1 MRNRTVYGQARHLR
15 GGRAGNIAKNQ
26 AFTLIE
32 AMVATV
38 ILGMGVAAVVVSLGS
53 GSRINQAGRDMTQA
67 TLLAQNIREWTLQLP
82 FTDPDE
88 ETPPPPGPDGSS
100 PQVFVDDLDDLMN
113 VTYSPPRDGSGEALS
128 DMGDWSQTITMSW
141 RDPVDINT
149 AVADGASDLLYLEV
163 TISKHGQEVVKTG
176 WLVGKRE

>member
-15 GGRAGNIAKNQ
+15 GGHAGNLAKNH

-53 GSRINQAGRDMTQA
+53 GSRINQSGRDITQA

-82 FTDPDE
+82 FSDPDLL
-88 ETPPPPGPDGSS
+88 S
-100 PQVFVDDLDDLMN
+100 LDDLAN
-113 VTYSPPRDGSGEALS
+113 VTYSPPRDGSGNAMS
-128 DMGDWSQTITMSW
+128 GMGEWSQTITLSW

-149 AVADGASDLLYLEV
+149 VVADGASDLLYLGV
-163 TISKHGQEVVKTG
+163 TVSKRGQEVVKTG
-176 WLVGKRE
+176 WLAGRRE